1 VPELLSSFEPIP
13 RVEEHAGRIDDPV
26 QRLRYLRHAMTV
38 PAQPLAAS
46 LAGRKRRSPRG
57 LRIAMAL
64 VPILASALTPTPT
77 GNAETFVRERGLLIA
92 GTAGHVTAHPLPRI
106 WRVEGSDTI
115 DVYSNGLRVDRT
127 FVVSNRPRVSF
138 PVFPLTGD
146 TEPVRTAN
154 TPAGIVFHT
163 TESMLAPFDEED
175 NRRLRQLGRN
185 LIEVIRRERA
195 YHYLID
201 RFGRVFAVVAE
212 SDAANHA
219 GYSVWAGADGI
230 FVNLND
236 SFLSVSFEGQSGAGS
251 EITPAQIASA
261 KVLTEM
267 LRSRYQIPA
276 ENCVTHAQV
285 SVNPDNMRI
294 GAHTDWG
301 SHFPFA
307 ALGLADNY
315 SIPLASVYAFGFAFD
330 DVFIAVTGGWR
341 GVYLAADQAERQAAA
356 EGLAPD
362 RYRALLQHRYK
373 QIAAQ
378 LKAAREIEEGET
390 P

>member
-1 VPELLSSFEPIP
+1 
-13 RVEEHAGRIDDPV
+13 
-26 QRLRYLRHAMTV
+26 MTIAA
-38 PAQPLAAS
+38 PAKAAS
-46 LAGRKRRSPRG
+46 PSAARRRFARVS
-57 LRIAMAL
+57 RIAIAL
-64 VPILASALTPTPT
+64 VPIFAMALTPTPT
-77 GNAETFVRERGLLIA
+77 GTAETFVRERGLLIA
-92 GTAGHVTAHPLPRI
+92 GTVGHATAPPPPRI
-106 WRVEGSDTI
+106 WRVEGSDKI

-127 FVVSNRPRVSF
+127 FVVSNRPRGSF

-146 TEPVRTAN
+146 PKPAGTGHAPV
-154 TPAGIVFHT
+154 GIVFHT
-163 TESMLAPFDEED
+163 TESLLAPFDEED
-175 NRRLRQLGRN
+175 NHRLRQLGRN

-230 FVNLND
+230 YVNLNS
-236 SFLSVSFEGQSGAGS
+236 SFLSVSFEGQSGAGD
-251 EITPAQIASA
+251 EITPAQITSA
-261 KVLTEM
+261 KILTEM

-301 SHFPFA
+301 GHFPFA
-307 ALGLADNY
+307 AVGLPDNY
-315 SIPLASVYAFGFAFD
+315 SIPPASMYAFGFEFD
-330 DVFIAVTGGWR
+330 DVFIAVTGGWK
-341 GVYLAADQAERQAAA
+341 GVYLAADQVERQAAA
-356 EGLAPD
+356 EGIAPD
-362 RYRALLQHRYK
+362 RYRALLRQRYK